1 MAKWIKKVS
10 SAPLRVVGHIIDS
23 LSGNSAVNA
32 PSIRAVN
39 SALNS
44 INVPLGDLSD
54 YGENHTLVDAVGVLT
69 TAEQSRYEDL
79 SGAVVTDSTYIDS
92 CSLVR
97 YGRVFELRA
106 AIKNVQS
113 GTQLT
118 DILTI
123 PSNYV
128 RGGMISV
135 NMTAWGIGTPSYRN
149 AIIKANGKL
158 ELKANFSTGETM
170 QFKISATWIY

>member
-23 LSGNSAVNA
+23 LSGNSTDNA

-39 SALNS
+39 SALNA

-118 DILTI
+118 NILTI

-149 AIIKANGKL
+149 AIIKADGKL
-158 ELKANFSTGETM
+158 ELKANFPTGETM

>member
-1 MAKWIKKVS
+1 MGKWLKKVDET
-10 SAPLRVVGHIIDS
+10 PLVQNARVIDS
-23 LSGNSAVNA
+23 LSGNSTINA
-32 PSIRAVN
+32 PSIHTVN
-39 SALNS
+39 YWLNNPIGNL
-44 INVPLGDLSD
+44 INEGYSS
-54 YGENHTLVDAVGVLT
+54 EHTVAQVLKVLE

-79 SGAVVTDSTYIDS
+79 SGAVVIDSTYVDS

-106 AIKNVQS
+106 TIKNVPS

-135 NMTAWGIGTPSYRN
+135 NMTAWGLGTPSYRN
-149 AIIKANGKL
+149 AIIKADGKL
-158 ELKANFSTGETM
+158 ELKANFPTEETM

>member
-1 MAKWIKKVS
+1 MGKWLKKVDET
-10 SAPLRVVGHIIDS
+10 PLVQNARVIDS
-23 LSGNSAVNA
+23 LSGNSTINA
-32 PSIRAVN
+32 PSIRTVN
-39 SALNS
+39 YWLNNPIGNLINEGYSA
-44 INVPLGDLSD
+44 
-54 YGENHTLVDAVGVLT
+54 EHTVAQVLKVLE
-69 TAEQSRYEDL
+69 TANDNIYEDI
-79 SGAVVTDSTYIDS
+79 SGAVVTDATYVDS

-106 AIKNVQS
+106 AIKNVPS

-135 NMTAWGIGTPSYRN
+135 NMTAWGVGTPSYRN
-149 AIIKANGKL
+149 AIIKADGKL
-158 ELKANFSTGETM
+158 EIKAIFPTEETM

>member
-1 MAKWIKKVS
+1 MGKWLKKVDET
-10 SAPLRVVGHIIDS
+10 PLAQNARVIDS
-23 LSGNSAVNA
+23 LNGNSTINA
-32 PSIRAVN
+32 PSIRTVN
-39 SALNS
+39 YWLNNPIGNLINEGYSA
-44 INVPLGDLSD
+44 
-54 YGENHTLVDAVGVLT
+54 EHTVAQVLKVLE
-69 TAEQSRYEDL
+69 TANDNIYEDI
-79 SGAVVTDSTYIDS
+79 SGAVVANATYVDSY
-92 CSLVR
+92 SLVR

-106 AIKNVQS
+106 TIKNVPS

-135 NMTAWGIGTPSYRN
+135 NMTAWGVGTPSYRN
-149 AIIKANGKL
+149 AIIKADGKL
-158 ELKANFSTGETM
+158 EIKAIFPTEETM

>member
-1 MAKWIKKVS
+1 MGKWLKKVDET
-10 SAPLRVVGHIIDS
+10 PLVQNARVIDS
-23 LSGNSAVNA
+23 LSGNSTTNA

-39 SALNS
+39 SALNA

-54 YGENHTLVDAVGVLT
+54 YGKNHTLVDAVGVLT
-69 TAEQSRYEDL
+69 TEEQSRYEDL
-79 SGAVVTDSTYIDS
+79 SGALVTDDTYIDS
-92 CSLVR
+92 FSLVR

-106 AIKNVQS
+106 GLKNVPS
-113 GTQLT
+113 GTQLSN
-118 DILTI
+118 ILTI

-128 RGGMISV
+128 RGGMIAV

-149 AIIKANGKL
+149 AIIKADGKL
-158 ELKANFSTGETM
+158 EVKANFSTEETM

>member
-10 SAPLRVVGHIIDS
+10 SAPLRVVGHILDS
-23 LSGNSAVNA
+23 LSGNSTDNA

-39 SALNS
+39 SALNA

-54 YGENHTLVDAVGVLT
+54 YGENHTLVDAVEVLT

-79 SGAVVTDSTYIDS
+79 SGAVVTNSTYIDS

-106 AIKNVQS
+106 AIKNVPS

-135 NMTAWGIGTPSYRN
+135 NMTAWGLGTPSYRN
-149 AIIKANGKL
+149 AIIKADGKL
-158 ELKANFSTGETM
+158 ELKANFPTEGTM

>member
-10 SAPLRVVGHIIDS
+10 SAPLRVVGHILDS
-23 LSGNSAVNA
+23 LSGNSTDNA

-39 SALNS
+39 YNLTE
-44 INVPLGDLSD
+44 PLGDLRNEGYDES
-54 YGENHTLVDAVGVLT
+54 HPAATVLKVLE
-69 TAEQSRYEDL
+69 TAHDNIYEDI
-79 SGAVVTDSTYIDS
+79 SGAVVTNPTYVDS

-106 AIKNVQS
+106 AIKNVPS

-118 DILTI
+118 DILAI

-135 NMTAWGIGTPSYRN
+135 NMTAWGVGTPSYRN
-149 AIIKANGKL
+149 AIISADGKL
-158 ELKANFSTGETM
+158 VIRVTFPTEETM

>member
-1 MAKWIKKVS
+1 MGKWLKKVDET
-10 SAPLRVVGHIIDS
+10 PLVQNARVIDS
-23 LSGNSAVNA
+23 LSGNSTINA
-32 PSIRAVN
+32 PSIHTVN
-39 SALNS
+39 YWLNNPIGNL
-44 INVPLGDLSD
+44 INEGYSS
-54 YGENHTLVDAVGVLT
+54 EHTVAQVLKVLE
-69 TAEQSRYEDL
+69 TAHEDIYEDL
-79 SGAVVTDSTYIDS
+79 SGAVVADSTYIDS

-106 AIKNVQS
+106 TIKNVPS

-149 AIIKANGKL
+149 AIIKSDGKL
-158 ELKANFSTGETM
+158 ELKANFPTEETM

>member
-1 MAKWIKKVS
+1 MGKWLKKVDET
-10 SAPLRVVGHIIDS
+10 PLVQNARVIDS
-23 LSGNSAVNA
+23 LSGNSTINA
-32 PSIRAVN
+32 PSIHTVN
-39 SALNS
+39 YWLN
-44 INVPLGDLSD
+44 NPLGNLINEGYS
-54 YGENHTLVDAVGVLT
+54 ESHPVAQVLKTLE
-69 TAEQSRYEDL
+69 TAHDNIYEDI
-79 SGAVVTDSTYIDS
+79 SGAVVTNANYVDS

-106 AIKNVQS
+106 GIKNVPS

-118 DILTI
+118 NILTI

-149 AIIKANGKL
+149 AIISADGNL
-158 ELKANFSTGETM
+158 VIRAVFPTQETM

>member
-1 MAKWIKKVS
+1 MAKWIKKVDET
-10 SAPLRVVGHIIDS
+10 PLVQNARVIDS
-23 LSGNSAVNA
+23 LSGNSTDNA

-39 SALNS
+39 SALNA

-79 SGAVVTDSTYIDS
+79 SGAVVTNDTYIDS

-106 AIKNVQS
+106 SVKNVPS

-118 DILTI
+118 DILNI

-135 NMTAWGIGTPSYRN
+135 TMAVWGIGTPSYRN
-149 AIIKANGKL
+149 AIINADGKL
-158 ELKANFSTGETM
+158 ELKANFPNEETM

>member
-1 MAKWIKKVS
+1 MGKWLKKVDET
-10 SAPLRVVGHIIDS
+10 PLVQNARVIDS
-23 LSGNSAVNA
+23 LSGNSTINA
-32 PSIRAVN
+32 PSIHTVN
-39 SALNS
+39 YWLNNPIGNL
-44 INVPLGDLSD
+44 INEGYSS
-54 YGENHTLVDAVGVLT
+54 EHTVAQVLKVLE

-79 SGAVVTDSTYIDS
+79 SGAVVINSTYIDS

-106 AIKNVQS
+106 TIKNVPS

-135 NMTAWGIGTPSYRN
+135 NMTAWGLGTPSYRN
-149 AIIKANGKL
+149 AIIKADGKL
-158 ELKANFSTGETM
+158 ELKANFPTEETM

>member
-1 MAKWIKKVS
+1 MGKWLKKVDET
-10 SAPLRVVGHIIDS
+10 PLVQNARVIDS
-23 LSGNSAVNA
+23 LNGNSTINA
-32 PSIRAVN
+32 PSIRTVN
-39 SALNS
+39 YWLNNPIGNLINEGYSA
-44 INVPLGDLSD
+44 
-54 YGENHTLVDAVGVLT
+54 EHTVAQVLKALE
-69 TAEQSRYEDL
+69 TANDNIYEDI
-79 SGAVVTDSTYIDS
+79 SGAVVTNATYVDSH
-92 CSLVR
+92 SLVR

-106 AIKNVQS
+106 TIKNVSS

-135 NMTAWGIGTPSYRN
+135 NMTAWGVGTPSYRN
-149 AIIKANGKL
+149 AIIKADGKL
-158 ELKANFSTGETM
+158 EIKAIFPTEETM

>member
-10 SAPLRVVGHIIDS
+10 SVPLRVVGHIIDS
-23 LSGNSAVNA
+23 LSGNSTDNA

-39 SALNS
+39 SALNA

-79 SGAVVTDSTYIDS
+79 SGAVVTNDTYIDS

-106 AIKNVQS
+106 AVKNVPS

-118 DILTI
+118 DILNI

-135 NMTAWGIGTPSYRN
+135 TMTAWGIGTPSYRN
-149 AIIKANGKL
+149 AIIKADGKL
-158 ELKANFSTGETM
+158 ELKASFPNEETM

>member
-10 SAPLRVVGHIIDS
+10 SAPLRVVGHILDS
-23 LSGNSAVNA
+23 LSGNSTENA

-39 SALNS
+39 SALNA

-79 SGAVVTDSTYIDS
+79 TGALVTDDTYIDS

-106 AIKNVQS
+106 SLKNVPN
-113 GTQLT
+113 GTQLSN
-118 DILTI
+118 ILTI
-123 PSNYV
+123 PSTYV
-128 RGGMISV
+128 RGGMIAV
-135 NMTAWGIGTPSYRN
+135 TMTAWGIGTPSYRN
-149 AIIKANGKL
+149 AIIKSDGKL
-158 ELKANFSTGETM
+158 EVKASFTEETM
-170 QFKISATWIY
+170 RFKISATWIY

>member
-1 MAKWIKKVS
+1 VLKV
-10 SAPLRVVGHIIDS
+10 L
-23 LSGNSAVNA
+23 
-32 PSIRAVN
+32 
-39 SALNS
+39 
-44 INVPLGDLSD
+44 
-54 YGENHTLVDAVGVLT
+54 E
-69 TAEQSRYEDL
+69 TAHEDIYEDL
-79 SGAVVTDSTYIDS
+79 SGAVVINSTYIDS

-106 AIKNVQS
+106 TIKNVPS

-118 DILTI
+118 NILTI

-135 NMTAWGIGTPSYRN
+135 NMTAWGLGTPSYRN
-149 AIIKANGKL
+149 AIIKADGKL
-158 ELKANFSTGETM
+158 ELKANFPTEETM

>member
-1 MAKWIKKVS
+1 MGKWLKKVDET
-10 SAPLRVVGHIIDS
+10 PLVQNARVIDS
-23 LSGNSAVNA
+23 LNGNSTINA
-32 PSIRAVN
+32 PSIRTVN
-39 SALNS
+39 YWLNNPIGNLINEGYSA
-44 INVPLGDLSD
+44 
-54 YGENHTLVDAVGVLT
+54 EHTVAQALKVLE
-69 TAEQSRYEDL
+69 TANDNIYEDI
-79 SGAVVTDSTYIDS
+79 SGAVVTDATYVDS

-97 YGRVFELRA
+97 YGRVFELRV
-106 AIKNVQS
+106 AIKNVPS

-135 NMTAWGIGTPSYRN
+135 NMTAWGVGTPSYRN
-149 AIIKANGKL
+149 AIIKADGKL
-158 ELKANFSTGETM
+158 EIKAIFPTEETM

>member
-1 MAKWIKKVS
+1 MAKWIKKVDET
-10 SAPLRVVGHIIDS
+10 PLVQNARVIDS
-23 LSGNSAVNA
+23 LSGNSTINA
-32 PSIRAVN
+32 PSIRTVN
-39 SALNS
+39 YWLNNPIGNLINEGYSA
-44 INVPLGDLSD
+44 
-54 YGENHTLVDAVGVLT
+54 EHTVAQVLKVLE
-69 TAEQSRYEDL
+69 TANDNIYEDI
-79 SGAVVTDSTYIDS
+79 SGAVVTDATYVDS
-92 CSLVR
+92 YSLVR

-106 AIKNVQS
+106 GIKNVPS

-135 NMTAWGIGTPSYRN
+135 NMTAWGVGTPTYRN
-149 AIIKANGKL
+149 AIIKADGKL
-158 ELKANFSTGETM
+158 EIKVIFPTEETM

>member
-1 MAKWIKKVS
+1 MGKWLKKVDET
-10 SAPLRVVGHIIDS
+10 PLVQNARVIDS
-23 LSGNSAVNA
+23 LNGNSTINA
-32 PSIRAVN
+32 PSIRTVN
-39 SALNS
+39 YWLNNPIGNLINEGYSA
-44 INVPLGDLSD
+44 
-54 YGENHTLVDAVGVLT
+54 EHTVAQVLKVLE
-69 TAEQSRYEDL
+69 TANDNIYEDI
-79 SGAVVTDSTYIDS
+79 SGAVVTDATYVDS

-106 AIKNVQS
+106 AIKNVPS

-135 NMTAWGIGTPSYRN
+135 NMTAWGVGTPSYRN
-149 AIIKANGKL
+149 AIIKADGKL
-158 ELKANFSTGETM
+158 EIKAIFPTEETM